1 MRNVTTIS
9 FCLPR
14 DLAARIKE
22 NAKKENRTVS
32 NYLVYTLRAILDE

>member
-9 FCLPR
+9 FSLPK
-14 DLAARIKE
+14 DLAEKIKE

-32 NYLVYTLRAILDE
+32 NYLTYLLKTILES